1 MPQFHVC
8 FTGDATHHRDDMIRI
23 AMGAKG
29 TYYTELDRAM
39 YDARKTNCPVY
50 LVVGRK
56 GSSKKIALAQK
67 AGSLVRIMPHTDFL
81 ELEDIKEEVER
92 LFKLQAVNSTPRAPA
107 PAAQAQALCF
117 IRAVPRAPRA
127 AQEIDSPYSD
137 SDSDSD
143 PDLDPDL
150 DPDFDFEMSVPK
162 KKLKV
167 PKKKPKVPKKKPKEA
182 RDDLEEADD
191 AEHEAIPAEAVLG
204 IAPVYQLPPDMTPD
218 KYKQIVGPHITSSF
232 VKLSEAPAEVRS
244 SFRSADIPTEKIID
258 TFVLILTE
266 NAELNAAIISTGL
279 QAFVEIAKKLG
290 WNYGYVGGTMRSKLV
305 GSIDLS
311 RSVPT
316 RGTMQRPGSP
326 SPIAHAHPLTT

>member
-8 FTGDATHHRDDMIRI
+8 FTGDATHHRDDMITI

-29 TYYTELDRAM
+29 IYYQDLDRAV
-39 YDARKTNCPVY
+39 YDSRKTNCPVY
-50 LVVGRK
+50 LVTGRN
-56 GSSKKIALAQK
+56 GSSQKIAFAEK
-67 AGSLVRIMPHTDFL
+67 AGTRVTIMTHTAFL
-81 ELEDIKEEVER
+81 ELEDINESAER
-92 LFKLQAVNSTPRAPA
+92 LLNLQAVNSTPRAHAHP
-107 PAAQAQALCF
+107 PPAQAQALCS
-117 IRAVPRAPRA
+117 RAVPRAPRA
-127 AQEIDSPYSD
+127 AQEIDSPD
-137 SDSDSD
+137 SD
-143 PDLDPDL
+143 
-150 DPDFDFEMSVPK
+150 FEVAVPA
-162 KKLKV
+162 
-167 PKKKPKVPKKKPKEA
+167 KKKPKAKTTEVKSVGE
-182 RDDLEEADD
+182 
-191 AEHEAIPAEAVLG
+191 AEHEAIPEEAVLG

-244 SFRSADIPTEKIID
+244 SFRSVDIPSEKIID

-279 QAFVEIAKKLG
+279 QSFVQIAKKLG
-290 WNYGYVGGTMRSKLV
+290 WIYGYVGGTMRSKLV
-305 GSIDLS
+305 GSVDLK

>member
-143 PDLDPDL
+143 PNLNPDL

-182 RDDLEEADD
+182 DD
-191 AEHEAIPAEAVLG
+191 AEHEAIPEEAVLG
-204 IAPVYQLPPDMTPD
+204 IAPVYKLPPDMTPD
-218 KYKQIVGPHITSSF
+218 KYKQIIGGHITESF
-232 VKLSEAPAEVRS
+232 VKLMDAPAEVRN
-244 SFRSADIPTEKIID
+244 SFRSVDIPFEKIID

-279 QAFVEIAKKLG
+279 QSFVEIAKKLG
-290 WNYGYVGGTMRSKLV
+290 WIYGYVGGTMKSKLV
-305 GSIDLS
+305 GGIDLT
-311 RSVPT
+311 RSVPI
-316 RGTMQRPGSP
+316 RGTMQKPGSH
-326 SPIAHAHPLTT
+326 SPIAHPHPHAHPLTT